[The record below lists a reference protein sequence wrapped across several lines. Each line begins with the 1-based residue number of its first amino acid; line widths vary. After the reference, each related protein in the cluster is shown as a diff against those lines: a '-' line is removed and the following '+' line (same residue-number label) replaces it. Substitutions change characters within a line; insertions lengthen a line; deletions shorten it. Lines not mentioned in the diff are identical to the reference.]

1 MKTVLLELDDAIYAQ
16 VLGFLKL
23 LPEQQCHIVE
33 KTQHIET
40 ISKPLD
46 ITSAFGLI
54 KTPIS
59 ATLEE
64 IEQGIIA
71 GAIDDSD

>member
-1 MKTVLLELDDAIYAQ
+1 MKTLLLELDETIYAQ

-23 LPEQQCHIVE
+23 LPEKQCHIVE
-33 KTQHIET
+33 KNKNTE
-40 ISKPLD
+40 SKAKPLD
-46 ITSAFGLI
+46 ITAAFGLI

-64 IEQGIIA
+64 IEQGIIG
-71 GAIDDSD
+71 GAIDDSY

>member
-1 MKTVLLELDDAIYAQ
+1 MKTLLLELDDSIYAQ

-23 LPEQQCHIVE
+23 LPEKKCHVIE
-33 KTQHIET
+33 NTPKTADV
-40 ISKPLD
+40 SSL
-46 ITSAFGLI
+46 FGLI

-59 ATLEE
+59 ATLED

>member
-1 MKTVLLELDDAIYAQ
+1 MKTLLLELDDSIYTQ
-16 VLGFLKL
+16 VLCFLKL
-23 LPEQQCHIVE
+23 LPEKQCHIIE
-33 KTQHIET
+33 KKQNSENNA
-40 ISKPLD
+40 KPMA
-46 ITSAFGLI
+46 ITAAFGLI

-71 GAIDDSD
+71 GAIDDSH

>member
-1 MKTVLLELDDAIYAQ
+1 MKTLLLEIDETIYTQ
-16 VLGFLKL
+16 VLNFLRL
-23 LPEQQCHIVE
+23 LPEKQCHI
-33 KTQHIET
+33 IET
-40 ISKPLD
+40 PNPLETNRQPLN
-46 ITSAFGLI
+46 ITSAFGLV
-54 KTPIS
+54 KTPLT

>member
-23 LPEQQCHIVE
+23 LPKKQCHIVE
-33 KTQHIET
+33 KKQTIEN

-59 ATLEE
+59 ATLAE

>member
-1 MKTVLLELDDAIYAQ
+1 MKTLLLEIDESIYTQ
-16 VLGFLKL
+16 VTDFLKL
-23 LPEQQCHIVE
+23 LPEQQCHIIEPQQVL
-33 KTQHIET
+33 KTAA
-40 ISKPLD
+40 KPYD

-54 KTPIS
+54 KSPVS
-59 ATLEE
+59 ASLEE